1 MIVHAPEEWVMEQTQ
16 HETRTSTEQPTVQVT
31 EQVRALLLALSDGQL
46 PLKTLMEKVG
56 FRPHRAE

>member
-1 MIVHAPEEWVMEQTQ
+1 MEQTQ